1 MPAEFAPPSTGPA
14 GADPSR
20 TARSLFSKFRSLLDS
35 NTAALAKMAEMER
48 MLGGEYIFD
57 RSFLDKAAREVA
69 ELTHQTVYALNAMT
83 GNAHVALYDR
93 YMAVNAAVED
103 ILAGRPPAG
112 DEDTVR
118 GLAGLRLEDRPKVG
132 FGPAALGEL
141 SGHLGLPVPQ
151 GVALTTA
158 AFDDAGPTDAAGRAL
173 TQALAAFGD
182 KDAPAD
188 VMVRVEA
195 ASGEGL
201 GFWRGAATP
210 EAVIPA
216 LTREMQKARQHA
228 PQEQPTALILAET
241 PAVMTGLVRTLDT
254 APDGGEF
261 LVIEVASSEHPDAP
275 DIFYLERAHP
285 FAVRRSHL
293 SPKDLD
299 RPLPDGEK
307 PLSPAPNGHLRGTA
321 LLPFDAA
328 AALAGLALAA
338 ERLLGGPL
346 VLDFFRDTGGAF
358 HFTRVAMRAC
368 QSCGEAAGPEGE
380 LLLYGGEAACL
391 GRGSGAVIHVTDRTD
406 PADFPFGAVAV
417 TRSASPVLAPV
428 LRRAGAMVA
437 EVGDAA
443 GHLAA
448 VAREFRTPAL
458 FGLPGALAALP
469 GGMVVTVDAEMGEVR
484 KGASTGR
491 VAQDAGLSPDDPEYL
506 TLRRLLRR
514 IAGLNLTDPDAPD
527 FTEEGCRTFHDLIH
541 FSHEKAVTALAEMRL
556 AGVSQSLAKPLPLP
570 VPLFLRVLDIGG
582 GLASGAED
590 GEGIDA
596 VRSRPLR
603 AFLAGVVAPGMWDQ
617 SPARVGLR
625 EILGGMDRTMAAM
638 TGMAGKGGG
647 NLAIAARSY
656 CNVSLRLGYHFSV
669 VDAYCGDN
677 PDKNSVYFRFVGGM
691 AHATAR
697 AARAAF
703 LLRLLSRFDF
713 KASAEGDL
721 VVARLKMVEAE
732 VAEAALTLLGRLTAF
747 TRQRDVGLSGPDD
760 VDALEADFEAAGRGA

>member
-1 MPAEFAPPSTGPA
+1 MPTEYAPPGNGPA

-20 TARSLFSKFRSLLDS
+20 TARSLFSKFRSLLES

-69 ELTHQTVYALNAMT
+69 ELTHRTVYALNAMT

-103 ILAGRPPAG
+103 ILAGRPPSG
-112 DEDTVR
+112 DEEPVR
-118 GLAGLRLEDRPKVG
+118 GLAGLRLEDRHKVG

-141 SGHLGLPVPQ
+141 SGHLGLPVPW
-151 GVALTTA
+151 GLALTAA
-158 AFDDAGPTDAAGRAL
+158 AFDETGLTGAAGQSLARAL
-173 TQALAAFGD
+173 AKRGD

-188 VMVRVEA
+188 VAVSIEA
-195 ASGEGL
+195 ASGERL

-210 EAVIPA
+210 DAVIPA
-216 LTREMQKARQHA
+216 LGREMRKARQHA

-241 PAVMTGLVRTLDT
+241 PAVMAGQVRTLDA

-261 LVIEVASSEHPDAP
+261 LVIEAAPAESPDAP
-275 DIFYLERAHP
+275 DVFYLERAHP
-285 FAVRRSHL
+285 FAVRRSRL
-293 SPKDLD
+293 SPKALD
-299 RPLPDGEK
+299 APLPDGEK
-307 PLSPAPNGHLRGTA
+307 PLSPASNGHLRGTA

-346 VLDFFRDTGGAF
+346 RLDFFRDAGGAF
-358 HFTRVAMRAC
+358 HFTRAAMRAC
-368 QSCGEAAGPEGE
+368 QNCGETATPEGE
-380 LLLYGGEAACL
+380 LILRGGEAACL
-391 GRGSGAVIHVTDRTD
+391 GRGSGAVIHVTDRTV
-406 PADFPFGAVAV
+406 PTDFPFGAVAV

-469 GGMVVTVDAEMGEVR
+469 EGLVVTVDAEMGEVR
-484 KGASTGR
+484 KGASPGR
-491 VAQDAGLSPDDPEYL
+491 VATEAGLNPDDPEYL

-514 IAGLNLTDPDAPD
+514 IAGLNLTDPDAPG

-556 AGVSQSLAKPLPLP
+556 AGVSQSLAKPLALP

-582 GLASGAED
+582 GLTPGV
-590 GEGIDA
+590 EGIDS

-603 AFLAGVVAPGMWDQ
+603 AFLNGVVSPGMWDQ
-617 SPARVGLR
+617 APARVGLR

-638 TGMAGKGGG
+638 TGMTGKSGG

-656 CNVSLRLGYHFSV
+656 CNISLRLGYHFSV

-760 VDALEADFEAAGRGA
+760 VDALEADFEAAGRSA